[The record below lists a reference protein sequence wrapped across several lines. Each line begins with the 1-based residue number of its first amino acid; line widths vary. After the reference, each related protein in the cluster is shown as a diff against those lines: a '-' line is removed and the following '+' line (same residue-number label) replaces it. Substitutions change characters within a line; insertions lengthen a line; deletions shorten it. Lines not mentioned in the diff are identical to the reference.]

1 MILVLVGVN
10 FFDKTEKVKNKKN
23 YDMITTILLKRY
35 AVFNFTLTFT
45 LTQLPL
51 HQVFNTKVILQ
62 NTTIYQPYFYNY
74 PYTDS
79 ILFILLVTNC
89 DDT

>member
-35 AVFNFTLTFT
+35 AVFNFNFNSLILISPTFT
-45 LTQLPL
+45 PS
-51 HQVFNTKVILQ
+51 F
-62 NTTIYQPYFYNY
+62 
-74 PYTDS
+74 
-79 ILFILLVTNC
+79 
-89 DDT
+89 